1 MWVQVTPEGLH
12 FSAPLKLPH
21 YGTIISIAIISI
33 IIVVV
38 VVVVTYRL
46 LQYLMIH
53 TLYLAIQL
61 LVLAA
66 SLLS

>member
-38 VVVVTYRL
+38 VVTYRL